1 MSKSPEPMNKPSSPS
16 ASVESWTVKR
26 MPLMKKR
33 TKATAMNNIF
43 IFLALRKAINAMIV
57 SAKERTTMNANTR
70 FSIIDQITM
79 PGRALVGL
87 TVSPLMDDHRPADKR
102 GC

>member
-1 MSKSPEPMNKPSSPS
+1 MSKSPEPINRPSSPR

-26 MPLMKKR
+26 IPLMKKR
-33 TKATAMNNIF
+33 TKATATNNIL
-43 IFLALRKAINAMIV
+43 IFLALRKAINAMIASV
-57 SAKERTTMNANTR
+57 KERTTMNANTK
-70 FSIIDQITM
+70 FSIIDQITI
-79 PGRALVGL
+79 PGRTLVGL